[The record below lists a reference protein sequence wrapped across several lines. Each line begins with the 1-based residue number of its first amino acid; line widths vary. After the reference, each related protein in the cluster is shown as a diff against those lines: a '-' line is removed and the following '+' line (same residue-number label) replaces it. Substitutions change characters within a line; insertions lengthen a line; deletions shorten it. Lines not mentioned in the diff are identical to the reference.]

1 MWGTED
7 ENKYQ
12 LAAFLANANQESL
25 SAFAYSMDP
34 NYGINE
40 IVCNGNVGYTD
51 ADTGEFVQSPTECSN
66 NW

>member
-1 MWGTED
+1 MWGNET

-25 SAFAYSMDP
+25 SAFAYNMNP

-40 IVCNGNVGYTD
+40 VIPSLYHPNLPSIHRI
-51 ADTGEFVQSPTECSN
+51 A
-66 NW
+66 